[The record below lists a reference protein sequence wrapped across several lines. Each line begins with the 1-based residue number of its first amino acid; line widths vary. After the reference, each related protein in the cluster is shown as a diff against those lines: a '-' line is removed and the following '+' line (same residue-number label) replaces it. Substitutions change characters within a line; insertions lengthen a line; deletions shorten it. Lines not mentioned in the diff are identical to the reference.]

1 MFFTAEG
8 VYKNGSIE
16 LAEKPDG
23 VEYARVLVTFVTSET
38 PSIDSQLMTYGQF
51 AGDAMSSDE
60 DFRLAEWR
68 GDLEDGRG
76 NP

>member
-16 LAEKPDG
+16 LVEKPDG
-23 VEYARVLVTFVTSET
+23 VEYARVLVTFVTSEM
-38 PSIDSQLMTYGQF
+38 PSIPSHLMTYGQF
-51 AGDAMSSDE
+51 AGEVMSSDE
-60 DFRLAEWR
+60 DFRLAEWH

-76 NP
+76 DA